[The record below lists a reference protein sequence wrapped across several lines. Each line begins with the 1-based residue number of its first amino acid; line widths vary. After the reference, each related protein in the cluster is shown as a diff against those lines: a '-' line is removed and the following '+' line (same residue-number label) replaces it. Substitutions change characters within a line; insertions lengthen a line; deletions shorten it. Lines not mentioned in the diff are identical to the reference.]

1 MRPIAERHGLTPLQL
16 ACHWNLA
23 HGPVHVVAPTLIEE
37 PGSSKSI
44 EDKRA
49 ELAAVGP
56 ESVLSAEEVAELRAI
71 GDNTG
76 SMLLKGATPDF
87 EGSEPLPD
95 RWAVVHAIGRAGR
108 PVGHRTRPGP
118 DQSAAQGRRARVD
131 DLGEMIRLNSIGA
144 AVFALATLALPT
156 FALTHSAP
164 EKLTHLDTRGQLQ
177 DVNLA
182 EVVATAQAAA
192 DDGDGIP
199 TAWCG
204 EDRTT
209 DNTANAVFP
218 ASKAQFKVVYA
229 FAADRPNRFAGWR
242 DAIQANTAIVQ
253 RFLSAQGGGT
263 KAIRFDMGTSCG
275 PQYVD
280 IQIVP
285 LPGPRS
291 SYADNFSAISSAVNR
306 ALGATSTPRN
316 AIVIADGLAGGTQ
329 EYGLGE
335 TIMGASGE
343 KSGAT
348 NVHNRGGLTSI
359 LFSRDGAAAP
369 GASRW
374 GWWPEGFLHE
384 MTHNLGAVQWGAPHS
399 TQPRGGSAPNYGH
412 CWQGADVMC
421 YVEDAGAAHA
431 MQIDC
436 AGLPGAIPQNY
447 DCGRDDYFNPAPGA
461 GQLPGDALEHVR
473 LGVPGAVRRDR
484 PGLRRRRELG
494 PAGPGRD
501 VPADGQRRP
510 APRLEA
516 HGRRRRLDQHARRAT
531 PTSGSASPRP
541 AGRTST
547 PRPATAT

>member
-1 MRPIAERHGLTPLQL
+1 
-16 ACHWNLA
+16 
-23 HGPVHVVAPTLIEE
+23 
-37 PGSSKSI
+37 
-44 EDKRA
+44 
-49 ELAAVGP
+49 
-56 ESVLSAEEVAELRAI
+56 
-71 GDNTG
+71 
-76 SMLLKGATPDF
+76 
-87 EGSEPLPD
+87 
-95 RWAVVHAIGRAGR
+95 
-108 PVGHRTRPGP
+108 
-118 DQSAAQGRRARVD
+118 
-131 DLGEMIRLNSIGA
+131 MIRLNSIGA

-156 FALTHSAP
+156 FAMTHSAP

-192 DDGDGIP
+192 NDGDGIP

-306 ALGATSTPRN
+306 ALGASSTPRN

-359 LFSRDGAAAP
+359 LFSKDGAAAP

-447 DCGRDDYFNPAPGA
+447 DCGRDDYFNPAPAPGSYLATHWNTYDSAFLAPCGEIAPACGGGA
-461 GQLPGDALEHVR
+461 NW
-473 LGVPGAVRRDR
+473 VPQAPAATAPPTVNG
-484 PGLRRRRELG
+484 GLRRG
-494 PAGPGRD
+494 VKVTAGPG
-501 VPADGQRRP
+501 AWTN
-510 APRLEA
+510 
-516 HGRRRRLDQHARRAT
+516 T
-531 PTSGSASPRP
+531 PTSYAYQWQRLAAAGWEDIDSETGDSYLITSDDLGRRLRVTVVATNPDGSASAASNPTVP
-541 AGRTST
+541 VGGAGVNRAASQTSKKGKKSAAKAKTST
-547 PRPATAT
+547 KKKKASSKKKAKAKKKPTKKKVRV

>member
-1 MRPIAERHGLTPLQL
+1 
-16 ACHWNLA
+16 
-23 HGPVHVVAPTLIEE
+23 
-37 PGSSKSI
+37 
-44 EDKRA
+44 
-49 ELAAVGP
+49 
-56 ESVLSAEEVAELRAI
+56 
-71 GDNTG
+71 
-76 SMLLKGATPDF
+76 
-87 EGSEPLPD
+87 
-95 RWAVVHAIGRAGR
+95 
-108 PVGHRTRPGP
+108 
-118 DQSAAQGRRARVD
+118 
-131 DLGEMIRLNSIGA
+131 MIRLNSIGA
-144 AVFALATLALPT
+144 AVFALAALALPT
-156 FALTHSAP
+156 FAMTHSAP

-192 DDGDGIP
+192 NDGDGIP

-291 SYADNFSAISSAVNR
+291 SYADNFGAISSAVNR

-359 LFSRDGAAAP
+359 LFSQGRRGRSRRVALGLVAGGLPARDDPQPRRRPVGRPAFDAAARRLGPELRPLLAGRGRHVLRRGRRCRARHADRLRGPPRRHPAELRLRPRRLLQP
-369 GASRW
+369 G
-374 GWWPEGFLHE
+374 
-384 MTHNLGAVQWGAPHS
+384 
-399 TQPRGGSAPNYGH
+399 
-412 CWQGADVMC
+412 
-421 YVEDAGAAHA
+421 
-431 MQIDC
+431 
-436 AGLPGAIPQNY
+436 
-447 DCGRDDYFNPAPGA
+447 PGA
-461 GQLPGDALEHVR
+461 GQLPGDALEHLR

-484 PGLRRRRELG
+484 PGVRRRRELD

-501 VPADGQRRP
+501 GPADGQRRP
-510 APRLEA
+510 APRREGHRRRRRVDQHA
-516 HGRRRRLDQHARRAT
+516 HELRLPVAASGRGRLGGHRLRDRRQLPDHQRRPRPPPARDGRGHQPGRLRLGGVEPDGPGRRRRRQPRRLSDVQEGQEVRGQGQDLDQEEE
-531 PTSGSASPRP
+531 
-541 AGRTST
+541 GRSKKKAKAKKK
-547 PRPATAT
+547 PKKKKVRL